1 MLEPQDQHDDG
12 EADDKIH
19 GWFSKS
25 KSLNCT
31 LLQLFFPMYVTYSP
45 FCRTFVLCQQEYSGQ
60 L

>member
-1 MLEPQDQHDDG
+1 MLERQDQHDNG
-12 EADDKIH
+12 EAEAKIH
-19 GWFSKS
+19 AWFSKS

-31 LLQLFFPMYVTYSP
+31 LLHLFIPMYVTYSP